1 MKDECFKN
9 QPMFIFR
16 KFILRKISWKTN
28 GIFLGGKH
36 TQNGEEGKTLTR
48 LQLSLLPKM
57 GESLILNE
65 NETLNSRVGN

>member
-1 MKDECFKN
+1 M
-9 QPMFIFR
+9 
-16 KFILRKISWKTN
+16 LRKISWKTCR
-28 GIFLGGKH
+28 IFLGGKH